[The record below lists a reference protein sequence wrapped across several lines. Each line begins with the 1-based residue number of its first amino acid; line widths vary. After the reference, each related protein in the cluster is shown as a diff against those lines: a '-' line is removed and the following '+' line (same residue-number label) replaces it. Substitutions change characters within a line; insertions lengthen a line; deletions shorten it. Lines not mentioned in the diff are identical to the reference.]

1 MGGAVRMGRWLTS
14 EVRWDQSHLIPLSSQ
29 QAPKSYFAEKC
40 PSCLDSGAEL
50 FRVLLHVQY
59 RSLAVSYQDIIY
71 KNSKVSEFTVYFL
84 LFTEASFSNLF
95 SVSSVENLSNGCH
108 CVCLSLLP
116 WGDHRGLVLENRAET
131 SQEGCCGR
139 QPGEMSAQSHFG
151 WEKTNSRHGEIRV
164 AQPIVSH

>member
-1 MGGAVRMGRWLTS
+1 MGGAVRVGWRITS

-40 PSCLDSGAEL
+40 PSSLDSRAEL

-71 KNSKVSEFTVYFL
+71 KNSKVSEFTMYFL

-95 SVSSVENLSNGCH
+95 SVSSVENLSNVCH

-116 WGDHRGLVLENRAET
+116 
-131 SQEGCCGR
+131 
-139 QPGEMSAQSHFG
+139 
-151 WEKTNSRHGEIRV
+151 
-164 AQPIVSH
+164 